1 MTYEK
6 FKEFRDVF
14 IAEAM
19 ELSDNK
25 SVEYT
30 ISNESKLYNFI
41 HVADR
46 LGTTP
51 QQALMGYVCKHFDAL
66 CNEAK
71 TGKVFSD
78 EAVRSRCLDIANYMI
93 LYAALHSHTKE
104 TTHDNNAKPNRDGS
118 SGFVRKSKNDA
129 EPSQWGD
136 LQRTKKARS

>member
-1 MTYEK
+1 MTY
-6 FKEFRDVF
+6 KEFKKFRDEF
-14 IAEAM
+14 LTEACH
-19 ELSDNK
+19 LSNNK

-30 ISNESKLYNFI
+30 ISNNSKLYNFI
-41 HVADR
+41 HVAER

-93 LYAALHSHTKE
+93 LYAALHEHTKE
-104 TTHDNNAKPNRDGS
+104 TNNDNNLKPDRGKSGS
-118 SGFVRKSKNDA
+118 SVRSSQNDP
-129 EPSQWGD
+129 EPKEWKH
-136 LQRTKKARS
+136 LARTTET

>member
-1 MTYEK
+1 MTY
-6 FKEFRDVF
+6 KEFKKFRDDF
-14 IAEAM
+14 LTQAC

-30 ISNESKLYNFI
+30 ISNTSKLYNFI

-93 LYAALHSHTKE
+93 LYAALHEHTKKK
-104 TTHDNNAKPNRDGS
+104 TDDNNIKPDRKQ
-118 SGFVRKSKNDA
+118 SGDTVRISTNDA
-129 EPSQWGD
+129 EPNQWSD
-136 LQRTKKARS
+136 LQRNAET

>member
-1 MTYEK
+1 MTY
-6 FKEFRDVF
+6 KEFKKFRDEF
-14 IAEAM
+14 LTEACL
-19 ELSDNK
+19 LSDNK

-30 ISNESKLYNFI
+30 ISNKSKLYNFI
-41 HVADR
+41 HVAER

-93 LYAALHSHTKE
+93 LYAALHEHTKE
-104 TTHDNNAKPNRDGS
+104 TNNDDNLKSDRSESGS
-118 SGFVRKSKNDA
+118 SVRSSQNDP
-129 EPSQWGD
+129 EPKEWSD
-136 LQRTKKARS
+136 LARTTET